1 MKTLLTVVIACF
13 LGFMVALLL
22 RLPGPEPAADGPEV
36 RVEGAATG
44 LEALAAGH
52 EQPGGGAGG
61 PAGTPAVLA
70 VNREIDASRKTAIV
84 DAAERVGPAV
94 VSISVIQTRV
104 VRASP
109 RTPFGSPFFD
119 QFFRDFYGD
128 REYVEKIPALGSGVI
143 ISPDGHVVTNEH
155 VVRDAAEIKVTLT
168 DGRQFD
174 AEVIAGDSEY
184 DLALLAIDGENLP
197 YARLGDSDS
206 LLIGEWAVAIGNP
219 FGYLLQDS
227 HPTVTAGVIS
237 ALHRNVTTNEGVLG
251 VYKDMIQ
258 TDAAINPGNSGG
270 ALVNS
275 LGEVVGVNTFIITQ
289 SGGSMGLGFAIPV
302 NRVRY
307 IVEEVATY
315 GRIRQ
320 IWIGLKVQEVT
331 PMIARSLG
339 LTSAR
344 GLIISEADP
353 ESPAYKAGLRRG
365 DIIIGVNREEA
376 TNYDTARRA
385 IFGARVG
392 DVLEFDVL
400 REGKEATMR
409 VKVEERPEN

>member
-1 MKTLLTVVIACF
+1 MRTLVTIVVACF
-13 LGFMVALLL
+13 LGFMVALLF
-22 RLPGPEPAADGPEV
+22 RLPGPAGDQPEV
-36 RVEGAATG
+36 AVEETAGGRVAVASDREEPG
-44 LEALAAGH
+44 
-52 EQPGGGAGG
+52 PGGGQS
-61 PAGTPAVLA
+61 PSVRDILA
-70 VNREIDASRKTAIV
+70 VNRGIDASRKTAIV
-84 DAAERVGPAV
+84 DAADRVGPAV

-104 VRASP
+104 VRAAR
-109 RTPFGSPFFD
+109 RTPFRSPFFD

-128 REYVEKIPALGSGVI
+128 REYVEKIPSLGSGVI
-143 ISPDGHVVTNEH
+143 ISHDGHVVTNEH

-174 AEVIAGDSEY
+174 AEVIASDSDY
-184 DLALLAIDGENLP
+184 DLALLRIDGENLP
-197 YARLGDSDS
+197 FAGLGDSDS

-237 ALHRNVTTNEGVLG
+237 ALHRNVTTSEGVLG

-275 LGEVVGVNTFIITQ
+275 VGEVVGINTFIITQ

-302 NRVRY
+302 NRVKY
-307 IVEEVATY
+307 IVDEVATY

-331 PMIARSLG
+331 PMIAHSLG
-339 LTSAR
+339 LSSAR

-376 TNYDTARRA
+376 ANYDAARRA

-400 REGKEATMR
+400 RDGRTETMR
-409 VKVEERPEN
+409 VKVEEI

>member
-1 MKTLLTVVIACF
+1 
-13 LGFMVALLL
+13 
-22 RLPGPEPAADGPEV
+22 
-36 RVEGAATG
+36 
-44 LEALAAGH
+44 
-52 EQPGGGAGG
+52 
-61 PAGTPAVLA
+61 
-70 VNREIDASRKTAIV
+70 V
-84 DAAERVGPAV
+84 DAAEKVGPAV

-109 RTPFGSPFFD
+109 RTPFRSPFFD

-128 REYVEKIPALGSGVI
+128 REYIEKIPSLGSGVI
-143 ISPDGHVVTNEH
+143 ISRDGHVVTNEH

-174 AEVIAGDSEY
+174 AEVIAGDSDY
-184 DLALLAIDGENLP
+184 DLALLRIDGSDLP
-197 YARLGDSDS
+197 FARLGNSDS

-237 ALHRNVTTNEGVLG
+237 ALHRNVTTSEGVLG

-275 LGEVVGVNTFIITQ
+275 VGEVVGINTFIITQ

-302 NRVRY
+302 ARVKY
-307 IVEEVATY
+307 IVDEVATY
-315 GRIRQ
+315 GRIRR

-339 LTSAR
+339 LASAR

-365 DIIIGVNREEA
+365 DIIVAVNGEEA
-376 TNYDTARRA
+376 TNYDAARRA
-385 IFGARVG
+385 IFGALVG
-392 DVLEFDVL
+392 DTLEFSIL
-400 REGKEATMR
+400 REGKEATMS
-409 VKVEERPEN
+409 VKVEERPED

>member
-1 MKTLLTVVIACF
+1 MKTLLTIAIACF
-13 LGFMVALLL
+13 LGFMVALVLK
-22 RLPGPEPAADGPEV
+22 LPGHSPAGGRTAASEEGPAAGFDALVAGDEV
-36 RVEGAATG
+36 GETHGAAVV
-44 LEALAAGH
+44 A
-52 EQPGGGAGG
+52 QD
-61 PAGTPAVLA
+61 VLG
-70 VNREIDASRKTAIV
+70 VNREIDTSRRTAIV

-94 VSISVIQTRV
+94 VSISVIQTRI

-109 RTPFGSPFFD
+109 RPPFRSPFFD
-119 QFFRDFYGD
+119 QFFKDFYGD

-143 ISPDGHVVTNEH
+143 ISRDGHVVTNEH

-174 AEVIAGDSEY
+174 AEVTAGDSDY
-184 DLALLAIDGENLP
+184 DLALLKIAGENLP
-197 YARLGDSDS
+197 FARLGDSDS
-206 LLIGEWAVAIGNP
+206 LMIGEWAVAIGNP

-237 ALHRNVTTNEGVLG
+237 ALHRNVTTSEGVLG

-270 ALVNS
+270 ALANS
-275 LGEVVGVNTFIITQ
+275 VGEVVGINTFIITQ

-302 NRVRY
+302 NRVKY

-315 GRIRQ
+315 GRIRR

-339 LTSAR
+339 LDSAR

-365 DIIIGVNREEA
+365 DIIVGVNREEVE
-376 TNYDTARRA
+376 NYDAARRA

-400 REGKEATMR
+400 RDSKEKTME
-409 VKVEERPEN
+409 VKVEERPED

>member
-1 MKTLLTVVIACF
+1 MKTLVTIVIACF
-13 LGFMVALLL
+13 LGFMVALLW
-22 RLPGPEPAADGPEV
+22 RLPQPEPAGDQPGV
-36 RVEGAATG
+36 RTEETAAG
-44 LEALAAGH
+44 LEVFTAGR
-52 EQPGGGAGG
+52 EGPPSGAGE
-61 PAGTPAVLA
+61 ATEARDILTL
-70 VNREIDASRKTAIV
+70 NREIDASRKTSIV

-109 RTPFGSPFFD
+109 RTPFRSPFFD

-128 REYVEKIPALGSGVI
+128 REYVRKIPSLGSGVV

-174 AEVIAGDSEY
+174 AEVIAGDSDY
-184 DLALLAIDGENLP
+184 DLALLSIDGEHLP
-197 YARLGDSDS
+197 FARLGNSDS

-237 ALHRNVTTNEGVLG
+237 ALHRNVTTSEGVLG

-270 ALVNS
+270 ALVNC

-302 NRVRY
+302 NRVKY
-307 IVEEVATY
+307 IVDEVATY
-315 GRIRQ
+315 GRIRR

-339 LTSAR
+339 LSSAR

-353 ESPAYKAGLRRG
+353 ESPSYKAGLRRG

-409 VKVEERPEN
+409 VKVEERPEE

>member
-1 MKTLLTVVIACF
+1 
-13 LGFMVALLL
+13 
-22 RLPGPEPAADGPEV
+22 
-36 RVEGAATG
+36 
-44 LEALAAGH
+44 
-52 EQPGGGAGG
+52 
-61 PAGTPAVLA
+61 
-70 VNREIDASRKTAIV
+70 
-84 DAAERVGPAV
+84 
-94 VSISVIQTRV
+94 
-104 VRASP
+104 
-109 RTPFGSPFFD
+109 
-119 QFFRDFYGD
+119 
-128 REYVEKIPALGSGVI
+128 
-143 ISPDGHVVTNEH
+143 
-155 VVRDAAEIKVTLT
+155 
-168 DGRQFD
+168 
-174 AEVIAGDSEY
+174 
-184 DLALLAIDGENLP
+184 
-197 YARLGDSDS
+197 
-206 LLIGEWAVAIGNP
+206 LIGEWAVAIGNP

-237 ALHRNVTTNEGVLG
+237 ALHRNVTTSEGVKG

-302 NRVRY
+302 NRVKY

-339 LTSAR
+339 LASAK

-353 ESPAYKAGLRRG
+353 ESPSYKAGLRRG
-365 DIIIGVNREEA
+365 DIIVGVNDEEA
-376 TNYDTARRA
+376 TNYDVARRA
-385 IFGARVG
+385 IFGARIG

-400 REGKEATMR
+400 REGEEATMR
-409 VKVEERPEN
+409 VTVEERPEE

>member
-1 MKTLLTVVIACF
+1 MKTLVTIAVACF
-13 LGFMVALLL
+13 LGFMVALLF
-22 RLPGPEPAADGPEV
+22 RLPGPEPSGQESQTGVEETAVGLDAIESSMDERG
-36 RVEGAATG
+36 RVDTESR
-44 LEALAAGH
+44 
-52 EQPGGGAGG
+52 GAGDI
-61 PAGTPAVLA
+61 LE
-70 VNREIDASRKTAIV
+70 VNRRIDANRQTAIV
-84 DAAERVGPAV
+84 DAAEKVGPAV
-94 VSISVIQTRV
+94 VSISVIQTRL
-104 VRASP
+104 VRAAP
-109 RTPFGSPFFD
+109 RAPFRSPFFD

-128 REYVEKIPALGSGVI
+128 REYVEKIPSLGSGVI
-143 ISPDGHVVTNEH
+143 ISRDGKVVTNEH

-174 AEVIAGDSEY
+174 AEVIASDSDY
-184 DLALLAIDGENLP
+184 DLALLRIDGENLP
-197 YARLGDSDS
+197 FARLGDSDS
-206 LLIGEWAVAIGNP
+206 LTIGEWAIAIGNP

-237 ALHRNVTTNEGVLG
+237 ALHRNVTTSEGVLG

-270 ALVNS
+270 ALVNA
-275 LGEVVGVNTFIITQ
+275 LGEVVGINTFIITQ

-307 IVEEVATY
+307 IVDEVATY
-315 GRIRQ
+315 GRIRR

-339 LTSAR
+339 LSSAR

-365 DIIIGVNREEA
+365 DIIIRVNQEEA
-376 TNYDTARRA
+376 INYDAARRA

-400 REGKEATMR
+400 REGEEMTMR
-409 VKVEERPEN
+409 ILVEERPEE

>member
-1 MKTLLTVVIACF
+1 MRLVITIVIACF
-13 LGFMVALLL
+13 LGLMVAYVF
-22 RLPGPEPAADGPEV
+22 RPGGPERTSQAVEPRTESV
-36 RVEGAATG
+36 RAGYQETAGAA
-44 LEALAAGH
+44 AG
-52 EQPGGGAGG
+52 PGAGTETPG
-61 PAGTPAVLA
+61 EAGGSAAVSGTIDTSRRTA
-70 VNREIDASRKTAIV
+70 VV
-84 DAAERVGPAV
+84 DAAAKVGPAV

-109 RTPFGSPFFD
+109 RSGLGDPFFD
-119 QFFRDFYGD
+119 QFFRDFFGD
-128 REYVEKIPALGSGVI
+128 REYVEKIPALGS
-143 ISPDGHVVTNEH
+143 DGLLVTNEH

-174 AEVIAGDSEY
+174 AEVVAGDSEY
-184 DLALLAIDGENLP
+184 DLALLKIDGKDLP
-197 YARLGDSDS
+197 YARLGNSDS
-206 LLIGEWAVAIGNP
+206 LLIGEWAIAIGNP

-227 HPTVTAGVIS
+227 RPTVTAGVIS
-237 ALHRNVTTNEGVLG
+237 ALHRNVKTSEGVLG

-270 ALVNS
+270 ALVNA
-275 LGEVVGVNTFIITQ
+275 LGELVGINTFIITQ

-307 IVEEVATY
+307 IMDEVATY
-315 GRIRQ
+315 GRIRR

-339 LTSAR
+339 LPSAE
-344 GLIISEADP
+344 GVIIAEADP
-353 ESPAYKAGLRRG
+353 ESPSYEAGLRRG
-365 DIIIGVNREEA
+365 DIIIRVNGEDA
-376 TNYDTARRA
+376 TNYEAARSA

-400 REGKEATMR
+400 RDGKEKTFK
-409 VKVEERPEN
+409 VKVKERPED